1 MARQIVEIGFN
12 QYDLHRIELKVYDFN
27 LVAISC
33 YQKVGFVKEG
43 LLREAQREGDEYW
56 NVVLMG
62 ILKKEWQITSGNI

>member
-1 MARQIVEIGFN
+1 MKISFN

-27 LVAISC
+27 LGAISC

-43 LLREAQREGDEYW
+43 LLREAQREGNGYW

-62 ILKKEWQITSGNI
+62 ILKKESRFEDL